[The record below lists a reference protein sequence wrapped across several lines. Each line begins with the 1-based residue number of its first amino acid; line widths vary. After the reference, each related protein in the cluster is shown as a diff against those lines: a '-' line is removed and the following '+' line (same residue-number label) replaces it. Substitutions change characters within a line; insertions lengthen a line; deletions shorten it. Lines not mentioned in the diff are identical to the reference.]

1 MAGSPLPNSAGR
13 FWQSAS
19 SKEPYPTT
27 VAGQNFWHYRASAA
41 PQGGRQR
48 LPCLPTL
55 LFAHPPWLGWVVRV
69 GGATGMA
76 GSEVGGTEHRG
87 AGSATG
93 TVGCATSAAD
103 TGADAPTLE
112 RAACRPAAITVSARE
127 PAGDHAACVASCSS
141 LTCGARHFA
150 SCSSLTCGARH
161 HARGFCAPRAQDH
174 LGCTPCAVKAPC
186 MVCCRGK
193 TRWVVRRDPASCRK
207 PALP

>member
-1 MAGSPLPNSAGR
+1 MFWHFQTSIHRSLCVLAHLCDGVSDATPFSTISVLCVPDCARSQSSVLLKGGRQGQTVAGSPFPVNAGR

-19 SKEPYPTT
+19 SKEPYPIT

-55 LFAHPPWLGWVVRV
+55 LFAHPPWLGGVVRV

-76 GSEVGGTEHRG
+76 GSEVDGTEHRG
-87 AGSATG
+87 AGSASG
-93 TVGCATSAAD
+93 TLGCASSAAA

-127 PAGDHAACVASCSS
+127 PAGDHAAHASR
-141 LTCGARHFA
+141 LAR
-150 SCSSLTCGARH
+150 R
-161 HARGFCAPRAQDH
+161 
-174 LGCTPCAVKAPC
+174 
-186 MVCCRGK
+186 
-193 TRWVVRRDPASCRK
+193 
-207 PALP
+207 